1 MTIELILIILL
12 GVLLFAAMGVALHLA
27 RTIEQMRQYITEL
40 ERDMRLANIKLMESY
55 YDTAA
60 DHQ

>member
-40 ERDMRLANIKLMESY
+40 ERDMRLANIKLMEHY
-55 YDTAA
+55 YDTET